1 MSRITDAMTSKTG
14 YEEFRYVMQDT
25 GNYYIGA
32 RFTYAECMEE
42 DNVPFKFKAII
53 EHYLMK
59 DTDVENS
66 LESHLY
72 YLKNDEFSYK
82 TYIQLKARVKI
93 SVLTTKKNIFGKE
106 KTIYE
111 EKIVSISDLAE
122 MNLARKKGSGVIIRE
137 LVLSKLALMSF
148 SV

>member
-42 DNVPFKFKAII
+42 DNIPFKFKAII

>member
-1 MSRITDAMTSKTG
+1 MTSKTG